1 VSIESRAAPSAKAP
15 HGQAPP
21 RPRVFVI
28 DRPTTWLLATILVVL
43 ALVAIGALANDLLS
57 APRRLACEAP
67 STVAPEQ

>member
-1 VSIESRAAPSAKAP
+1 
-15 HGQAPP
+15 
-21 RPRVFVI
+21 VFII